1 MPDVMTICQWLE
13 TSWLGTTITQSGWIF
28 PTLECIHMF
37 GIVSVVGA
45 TSIMDL
51 RLMGVSYR
59 DASVSSLVNGTL
71 RWALYGFALML
82 VTGAL
87 MFISEAT
94 RCYTNVGF
102 RWKML
107 LVLIAGVNALLF
119 HVGAYR
125 SVKRWEQGATPFVAK
140 FAGGFSVL
148 LWFAIVALGRWIAF
162 F

>member
-1 MPDVMTICQWLE
+1 
-13 TSWLGTTITQSGWIF
+13 
-28 PTLECIHMF
+28 MF

-82 VTGAL
+82 VTGML

-125 SVKRWEQGATPFVAK
+125 GVKRWEQGATPFVAK

-148 LWFAIVALGRWIAF
+148 LWFGIVALGRWIAF